1 MVLTVTE
8 DTPADMLAGSMEL
21 LVQLPRE
28 HHLNAQ
34 RVTVQ
39 RSTPMMDLLVQIAT
53 AHKLAAS
60 SYTLQAIGER
70 GSVLPHQPNTPIGAL
85 DALQVKLLPKQC
97 TFVPKKTKPANQPF
111 ETTFRLQVHLPRNQ
125 LYVSRVS
132 PKMNLGE
139 ILNEVCREKNLD
151 KHKYELRHPVNL
163 EEILDLSLS
172 LQDYHLQEV
181 TLYAKQGRTLGSAL
195 SSQDIMALQRQ
206 EERRRQQAKQS
217 VFGFM
222 FKKSKES
229 SVSTDSLE
237 GRSVSPARS
246 DETGRSASPLQPPTR
261 PQRKRRLAPK
271 PPTSYDREQQRATG
285 TTTGTMATTA
295 RAATAAA
302 AGTTNGESSK
312 EKMLI
317 GHSRN
322 SSDSSGYHEASVLSD
337 NPDSAGRLPET
348 LPRRNRTPGTNET
361 PRKLVH
367 TSQSSKS
374 LGNLAVTA
382 SGTSLDR
389 ALSSSSLSSTGLKK
403 KRAAPPPPVS
413 RPLSSAISTQAL
425 ERIDDSEE
433 SLTSD
438 MDPSKPPSDIGAPS
452 KASSDIGVSTIVLD
466 KADHPG
472 KTKKEKGSIRA
483 SNVNAVEDPPKVEN
497 ARVEVKRG
505 KVARSLDNTDDYL
518 THCSFATAN
527 SPEYVREAAGRSDE
541 NFGQDETRRRAK
553 NEFSKPVD
561 KDLCST
567 ESKLEK
573 SPSLTGCDEYRPEGE
588 SSADGSIGTKAVV
601 DLDGI
606 ETDIEAMPECGILE
620 TRYSHA
626 ERFHVDNYIC
636 GERCRAKILK
646 HSASFQNAARL
657 KDTRIVNAY
666 ERKTR
671 FAGSQSFRAWKEF
684 DPKRDSSRKLSS
696 SALYESAPRLGDV
709 RTTKCYEDSIVSSHN
724 DLGCPT
730 GGRNNL
736 SPLSNLQIFA
746 ISTKPLDIQVAPI
759 ESIPNDIDELP
770 SLPIVQHSES
780 KPEPEKKLSIL
791 EPPPPGLLLTNNQRL
806 PPPPSH
812 DSIPSTFLPS
822 SVCFSLSFSLSFF
835 FFSWRWCVPVEKASS
850 EELAPLPKPRK
861 DVQAKEEKLSPVA
874 PPVPK
879 RRLAPPVAIS
889 RSPRKDHLDPSSS
902 ANVIKTNARDAVRS
916 SFSSSSS
923 GGIEFEARDTDA
935 ESSEVDKRSNLLT
948 KHARSMNDIYNVDSS
963 LYKSCTV
970 ISTIPKCDRFEISRN
985 SRSSSCG
992 RLADDRVKDR
1002 RERSEERTYRTKDDY
1017 EGDFD
1022 DVSVTK
1028 DDEISGDSSNGS
1040 KRPKVYRSPSES
1052 NDFQIDSFN
1061 KRKRH
1066 LTSQSKD
1073 IAFALNLN
1081 LTFESQKETDV
1092 EKESGQTQRT
1102 NAVEGISD
1110 VERKLCDTDALL
1122 HKVSETLSSSSLASS
1137 NEETENACPA
1147 AKRSNGESRRA
1158 VAAAEEEE
1166 EEEEEEEPPLLLE
1179 ERKNQQDTSDYV
1191 SALEEDSSMAD
1202 WEYQLPAPPSAF
1214 RDTDSSLFD
1223 GYDTITLRSI
1233 EAFKES
1239 PVENRDD
1246 ARKFDES
1253 FDFDRIEGKTTT
1265 TTTTTTTDKDKSKKM
1280 ESRKTEVEA
1289 KFKKEVIPELETKIE
1304 RGTLARS
1311 QKEPD
1316 SRKVFSG
1323 TSALTSKFAPVDNTL
1338 SNFTITTYTRQKSID
1353 IFKERE
1359 DKSSLGDEPSRYKK
1373 TEPKISN
1380 DVVES
1385 TRVWQSPNAK
1395 AGIVKRSK
1403 SHASAM
1409 GKPKSSKNEAD
1420 ENSANVRSDV
1430 DDGDDDDTTAPR
1442 ERVNDEFT
1450 RWRDNVFKRQEE
1462 LTKGK
1467 ELRSLQVLKSILPR
1481 LTSSQP
1487 AEENVSKERSAVTRE
1502 RANTRFEGSSNQDSV
1517 TPSVLSSHGES
1528 HVTAQRENKQDS
1540 MQKETSAKRRYAYNG
1555 PPSISLGSWAER
1567 PTFKVQIKTD
1577 TDYKFQREKL
1587 ADGAT
1592 TIPSN
1597 ASNRTKESN
1606 DKRDADDLASKSI
1619 ADKAVSAF
1627 KRATFDKTVAPE
1639 SKNEG
1644 RPIVTGVELKR
1655 TVAKEKEDVVKKSTK
1670 DGDKDDEKLIDTT
1683 PLNFQELTKA
1693 FRIDTEH
1700 RIKPQRSNA
1709 NRHSDYYGSHQ
1720 EFVRKTLDPKKQN
1733 GQAMPDEFSFRRNVF
1748 QKDNA
1753 SINGNRNVTANSEGN
1768 QFGSIV
1774 GINSVDRRRRDQNG
1788 QRSDNVSM
1796 RNNANSAKAHPVPM
1810 PVVKGFN
1817 VTTTPFKESK
1827 GINVDKV
1834 NRSKEVVEALPP
1846 KPPTMPVIM
1855 GVTLKSANARP
1866 KSMPINIDSR
1876 DMLLE
1881 SIRNFGGRGKLKNTA
1896 ERY

>member
-28 HHLNAQ
+28 HRLNAQ

-97 TFVPKKTKPANQPF
+97 TFVPKKSKPANQPF

-271 PPTSYDREQQRATG
+271 PPTSYDREQQRAT
-285 TTTGTMATTA
+285 TTTGTVATTA
-295 RAATAAA
+295 RGAAAAAA
-302 AGTTNGESSK
+302 AGKTNGESSK

-466 KADHPG
+466 KADRPE
-472 KTKKEKGSIRA
+472 KTKKEKDSIRA
-483 SNVNAVEDPPKVEN
+483 SDVNVVEDPPKVEN

-505 KVARSLDNTDDYL
+505 KVARSRDDTDDRSEPYSL
-518 THCSFATAN
+518 ATGD
-527 SPEYVREAAGRSDE
+527 SPGNVYEAAEGSDR
-541 NFGQDETRRRAK
+541 NFAPAESRRRAK
-553 NEFSKPVD
+553 NEFSKSVD
-561 KDLCST
+561 NDTSSS
-567 ESKLEK
+567 ESKLRK
-573 SPSLTGCDEYRPEGE
+573 SSSSTGCNDVLSSVRDEYRPKK
-588 SSADGSIGTKAVV
+588 SSADGSIGTEAFANF
-601 DLDGI
+601 DGVEADI
-606 ETDIEAMPECGILE
+606 EADIEAMPECGVLE
-620 TRYSHA
+620 TRYSPT
-626 ERFHVDNYIC
+626 RFHVDNYIC
-636 GERCRAKILK
+636 GEKCHAKILK
-646 HSASFQNAARL
+646 HSMSFQSSARL
-657 KDTRIVNAY
+657 RDTRIVNAY
-666 ERKTR
+666 ERKTS
-671 FAGSQSFRAWKEF
+671 FAGSHASLCARKEF
-684 DPKRDSSRKLSS
+684 NPKSDSSRKSSS
-696 SALYESAPRLGDV
+696 SAAYEPTPRLGDV
-709 RTTKCYEDSIVSSHN
+709 RTTKCYEGSIVSSRN
-724 DLGCPT
+724 LDLEFPT

-791 EPPPPGLLLTNNQRL
+791 EPPPPGLVSRQESN
-806 PPPPSH
+806 
-812 DSIPSTFLPS
+812 
-822 SVCFSLSFSLSFF
+822 
-835 FFSWRWCVPVEKASS
+835 EKKASS

-861 DVQAKEEKLSPVA
+861 VVRPKEEKSSPVA

-879 RRLAPPVAIS
+879 RRLVPVVAIS
-889 RSPRKDHLDPSSS
+889 RSPRKDPLGPSSN
-902 ANVIKTNARDAVRS
+902 ANATKTNAEDAVRC

-923 GGIEFEARDTDA
+923 GGIEFEARDA
-935 ESSEVDKRSNLLT
+935 ELSEMDSSSNLLT
-948 KHARSMNDIYNVDSS
+948 KHAKSMNDIYNVDSS
-963 LYKSCTV
+963 LCKSCTV

-1002 RERSEERTYRTKDDY
+1002 RERSEERTSRVKDDHY
-1017 EGDFD
+1017 EGALDE
-1022 DVSVTK
+1022 VSATK
-1028 DDEISGDSSNGS
+1028 DDETREDSSKGS
-1040 KRPKVYRSPSES
+1040 KRSKVYRSPSES

-1081 LTFESQKETDV
+1081 LTFESKEESDV
-1092 EKESGQTQRT
+1092 EKESGRMERAD
-1102 NAVEGISD
+1102 AVDGISD
-1110 VERKLCDTDALL
+1110 VERKLRDTDALL

-1137 NEETENACPA
+1137 NEETENARPA
-1147 AKRSNGESRRA
+1147 VKRSYGESRRA
-1158 VAAAEEEE
+1158 EAEEEE
-1166 EEEEEEEPPLLLE
+1166 EEEEEEAPGLDGE

-1191 SALEEDSSMAD
+1191 SALEEDSSVVD

-1223 GYDTITLRSI
+1223 GYDTITLRSV
-1233 EAFKES
+1233 EAFKE
-1239 PVENRDD
+1239 PLDVENRDD
-1246 ARKFDES
+1246 GRNDES
-1253 FDFDRIEGKTTT
+1253 FFGFRRIREIEGKATTI
-1265 TTTTTTTDKDKSKKM
+1265 DLGKSKKM
-1280 ESRKTEVEA
+1280 ESRKTETEA
-1289 KFKKEVIPELETKIE
+1289 KFKKEVISELETKIE

-1311 QKEPD
+1311 QREPD

-1323 TSALTSKFAPVDNTL
+1323 TSTLTSNFAPVDNTL

-1353 IFKERE
+1353 IFKENE
-1359 DKSSLGDEPSRYKK
+1359 DKSSLVGDEPSRNKK

-1385 TRVWQSPNAK
+1385 TRVWQSANAK

-1403 SHASAM
+1403 SHASATS
-1409 GKPKSSKNEAD
+1409 KPVDSNKNEA
-1420 ENSANVRSDV
+1420 EGSANVGSEV
-1430 DDGDDDDTTAPR
+1430 AVEDTAAPR
-1442 ERVNDEFT
+1442 DRVNDDGLVA
-1450 RWRDNVFKRQEE
+1450 RWRDNVSRNRQEE
-1462 LTKGK
+1462 PTKGK
-1467 ELRSLQVLKSILPR
+1467 ELRSLQVLKSILPQ

-1487 AEENVSKERSAVTRE
+1487 AEENVSKERNAVTRE
-1502 RANTRFEGSSNQDSV
+1502 KAKTRFVGASDRDSV
-1517 TPSVLSSHGES
+1517 TPSVLSSRGEC
-1528 HVTAQRENKQDS
+1528 HATARRENKEDS
-1540 MQKETSAKRRYAYNG
+1540 MQRETSAKRRYAYNG
-1555 PPSISLGSWAER
+1555 PPAISLGSWAER
-1567 PTFKVQIKTD
+1567 PSFKVQIKTD
-1577 TDYKFQREKL
+1577 TDYKFRRDRS
-1587 ADGAT
+1587 ADGANN
-1592 TIPSN
+1592 S
-1597 ASNRTKESN
+1597 KERY
-1606 DKRDADDLASKSI
+1606 DKRDADDLASKLVV
-1619 ADKAVSAF
+1619 DKAVSAF
-1627 KRATFDKTVAPE
+1627 KRATFDETIAPE
-1639 SKNEG
+1639 SKSEE
-1644 RPIVTGVELKR
+1644 RPVVTSFELKK
-1655 TVAKEKEDVVKKSTK
+1655 TVVREKEDATVKSSTRDEK
-1670 DGDKDDEKLIDTT
+1670 RDDENLIDTT
-1683 PLNFQELTKA
+1683 PLNFQELTRA
-1693 FRIDTEH
+1693 FRTDIEH
-1700 RIKPQRSNA
+1700 RAKPQRSNA
-1709 NRHSDYYGSHQ
+1709 TNGRSDCYGSQH
-1720 EFVRKTLDPKKQN
+1720 EFVRKTLEPRKQN
-1733 GQAMPDEFSFRRNVF
+1733 GQATPDEFSFKRNLF
-1748 QKDNA
+1748 RKDNA
-1753 SINGNRNVTANSEGN
+1753 SVNGNRNANPNSEGH

-1774 GINSVDRRRRDQNG
+1774 GMNSLDRRHRDQIG
-1788 QRSDNVSM
+1788 QRSDNVSF
-1796 RNNANSAKAHPVPM
+1796 RNNANGTKAHPMTV
-1810 PVVKGFN
+1810 PVVKGFK
-1817 VTTTPFKESK
+1817 VSTTPFKETPK

-1834 NRSKEVVEALPP
+1834 DRNKEVVEALPP
-1846 KPPTMPVIM
+1846 KAPTMPVIM

-1866 KSMPINIDSR
+1866 KSMPISVDSR

-1881 SIRNFGGRGKLKNTA
+1881 SIRNFGGRGKLK
-1896 ERY
+1896 

>member
-1 MVLTVTE
+1 MLCLKKRRTYSFTQGACVDLPRRSKKDAARYEGSLNMAITTLPRKNRSREERPSGMVLTVTE

-28 HHLNAQ
+28 HRLNAQ

-70 GSVLPHQPNTPIGAL
+70 GSILPHQPNTPIGAL

-97 TFVPKKTKPANQPF
+97 TFVPKKSKPANQPF

-271 PPTSYDREQQRATG
+271 PPTSYDREQQRAT
-285 TTTGTMATTA
+285 TTTGTIATTA
-295 RAATAAA
+295 RGAAGAAAAA
-302 AGTTNGESSK
+302 AGKTNGESSK

-466 KADHPG
+466 KADRPE
-472 KTKKEKGSIRA
+472 KTKKEKDSIRA
-483 SNVNAVEDPPKVEN
+483 SDVNVVEDPPKVEN
-497 ARVEVKRG
+497 ARVEVKR
-505 KVARSLDNTDDYL
+505 
-518 THCSFATAN
+518 
-527 SPEYVREAAGRSDE
+527 
-541 NFGQDETRRRAK
+541 
-553 NEFSKPVD
+553 
-561 KDLCST
+561 
-567 ESKLEK
+567 
-573 SPSLTGCDEYRPEGE
+573 
-588 SSADGSIGTKAVV
+588 
-601 DLDGI
+601 
-606 ETDIEAMPECGILE
+606 
-620 TRYSHA
+620 
-626 ERFHVDNYIC
+626 
-636 GERCRAKILK
+636 
-646 HSASFQNAARL
+646 
-657 KDTRIVNAY
+657 
-666 ERKTR
+666 
-671 FAGSQSFRAWKEF
+671 
-684 DPKRDSSRKLSS
+684 
-696 SALYESAPRLGDV
+696 
-709 RTTKCYEDSIVSSHN
+709 
-724 DLGCPT
+724 
-730 GGRNNL
+730 
-736 SPLSNLQIFA
+736 
-746 ISTKPLDIQVAPI
+746 
-759 ESIPNDIDELP
+759 
-770 SLPIVQHSES
+770 
-780 KPEPEKKLSIL
+780 
-791 EPPPPGLLLTNNQRL
+791 
-806 PPPPSH
+806 
-812 DSIPSTFLPS
+812 
-822 SVCFSLSFSLSFF
+822 
-835 FFSWRWCVPVEKASS
+835 EKASS

-861 DVQAKEEKLSPVA
+861 VVRPKEEKSPPVA

-879 RRLAPPVAIS
+879 RRLVPVVAIS
-889 RSPRKDHLDPSSS
+889 RSPRKDPLGPSSN
-902 ANVIKTNARDAVRS
+902 ANATKTNAEDAVRC

-923 GGIEFEARDTDA
+923 GGIEFEARDA
-935 ESSEVDKRSNLLT
+935 ELSEMDGSSNLLT
-948 KHARSMNDIYNVDSS
+948 KHAKSMNDIYNVDSS

-992 RLADDRVKDR
+992 RLAEDRVKDR
-1002 RERSEERTYRTKDDY
+1002 RERSEERTSRVKDDY
-1017 EGDFD
+1017 YEGDLD
-1022 DVSVTK
+1022 DVSGTK
-1028 DDEISGDSSNGS
+1028 DDEIREDSSKGS
-1040 KRPKVYRSPSES
+1040 KRSKVYRSPSES

-1081 LTFESQKETDV
+1081 LTFESKKESDV
-1092 EKESGQTQRT
+1092 EKESGRMERA
-1102 NAVEGISD
+1102 NAVDGISD
-1110 VERKLCDTDALL
+1110 VERKVRDTDALL

-1137 NEETENACPA
+1137 LASSNEETENADPA
-1147 AKRSNGESRRA
+1147 VKRSYGESRRA
-1158 VAAAEEEE
+1158 ETEAEE
-1166 EEEEEEEPPLLLE
+1166 EEEEEEEPPGLDGE

-1191 SALEEDSSMAD
+1191 SALEEDSSVAD
-1202 WEYQLPAPPSAF
+1202 WEYRLPAPPSAF

-1223 GYDTITLRSI
+1223 GYDTITLRSV

-1239 PVENRDD
+1239 LDVENRDD
-1246 ARKFDES
+1246 GRNDES
-1253 FDFDRIEGKTTT
+1253 FGFRRIDEGS
-1265 TTTTTTTDKDKSKKM
+1265 KSKRM
-1280 ESRKTEVEA
+1280 ESRKTETEV
-1289 KFKKEVIPELETKIE
+1289 KFKKEVISELETKIE

-1311 QKEPD
+1311 QREPD

-1323 TSALTSKFAPVDNTL
+1323 TSTLTSNFAPVDNTL

-1353 IFKERE
+1353 IFKENE
-1359 DKSSLGDEPSRYKK
+1359 DKSSLGDEPSRNKK

-1385 TRVWQSPNAK
+1385 TRVWQSANAK

-1409 GKPKSSKNEAD
+1409 SKPVKSNKNEAEGPRVD
-1420 ENSANVRSDV
+1420 ASERSANVGSDV
-1430 DDGDDDDTTAPR
+1430 AVEDTAAPR
-1442 ERVNDEFT
+1442 DRVNDGFAT
-1450 RWRDNVFKRQEE
+1450 RWRDNVSRNRQEE
-1462 LTKGK
+1462 PTKGR
-1467 ELRSLQVLKSILPR
+1467 ELRSLQVLKSILPQ

-1487 AEENVSKERSAVTRE
+1487 AEENASKERNAVTRE
-1502 RANTRFEGSSNQDSV
+1502 KAKTRFVGASDQDSV
-1517 TPSVLSSHGES
+1517 TPSVLSSRGEC
-1528 HVTAQRENKQDS
+1528 HATARRENKEDS
-1540 MQKETSAKRRYAYNG
+1540 MQRETSAKRRYAYNG
-1555 PPSISLGSWAER
+1555 PPAISLGSWAER
-1567 PTFKVQIKTD
+1567 PSFKVQIKTD
-1577 TDYKFQREKL
+1577 TDYKFQRDRS

-1592 TIPSN
+1592 TSPSSAN
-1597 ASNRTKESN
+1597 NSKDRY
-1606 DKRDADDLASKSI
+1606 DKRDADDLASKLVV
-1619 ADKAVSAF
+1619 DKAVSAF
-1627 KRATFDKTVAPE
+1627 KRATFDKTIAPE
-1639 SKNEG
+1639 SKSEE
-1644 RPIVTGVELKR
+1644 RPVVTSFELKK
-1655 TVAKEKEDVVKKSTK
+1655 TVVREKEDTVKSSTRDEK
-1670 DGDKDDEKLIDTT
+1670 KDDENLIDTT

-1693 FRIDTEH
+1693 FRTDIEH
-1700 RIKPQRSNA
+1700 RTKPQRSNA
-1709 NRHSDYYGSHQ
+1709 TNGRSDCYGSQH

-1733 GQAMPDEFSFRRNVF
+1733 GQPTPDEFSFKRNLF

-1753 SINGNRNVTANSEGN
+1753 SVNGNRNANPNSEGH

-1774 GINSVDRRRRDQNG
+1774 GINSLDRRHRDQIG
-1788 QRSDNVSM
+1788 QRSDNVSF
-1796 RNNANSAKAHPVPM
+1796 RNNANGTKAHPM
-1810 PVVKGFN
+1810 TGPVVKGFK
-1817 VTTTPFKESK
+1817 VSTTPFKQSK

-1834 NRSKEVVEALPP
+1834 DRNKEVVEALPP
-1846 KPPTMPVIM
+1846 KAPTMPVIM

-1866 KSMPINIDSR
+1866 KSMPISVDSR

>member
-1 MVLTVTE
+1 MLCLKKRRTYSFTQGTCVDLPRRSKKDAARYEGSLNMAITTLPRNNRSREERPSGMVLTVTE

-70 GSVLPHQPNTPIGAL
+70 GLVLPHQPNTPIGAL

-97 TFVPKKTKPANQPF
+97 AFVPKKVKPANQPF

-229 SVSTDSLE
+229 SLSTDSLE

-271 PPTSYDREQQRATG
+271 PPTSYDQEQQRAT
-285 TTTGTMATTA
+285 TTTGTIPTTTM
-295 RAATAAA
+295 RSAAA
-302 AGTTNGESSK
+302 AAAPAATTTRTTNAESSMK

-348 LPRRNRTPGTNET
+348 LPRRNRTPGTNEI

-382 SGTSLDR
+382 SGASLDR
-389 ALSSSSLSSTGLKK
+389 ALSSSSLSSSTGLKK

-413 RPLSSAISTQAL
+413 RPLSAAISNQAL

-452 KASSDIGVSTIVLD
+452 KASSDIGLSTILVLD
-466 KADHPG
+466 KTDHPEMMR
-472 KTKKEKGSIRA
+472 KEKSNSIRMA
-483 SNVNAVEDPPKVEN
+483 DVNAVEDPPKVEN
-497 ARVEVKRG
+497 ARVEVKR
-505 KVARSLDNTDDYL
+505 
-518 THCSFATAN
+518 
-527 SPEYVREAAGRSDE
+527 
-541 NFGQDETRRRAK
+541 
-553 NEFSKPVD
+553 
-561 KDLCST
+561 
-567 ESKLEK
+567 
-573 SPSLTGCDEYRPEGE
+573 
-588 SSADGSIGTKAVV
+588 
-601 DLDGI
+601 
-606 ETDIEAMPECGILE
+606 
-620 TRYSHA
+620 
-626 ERFHVDNYIC
+626 
-636 GERCRAKILK
+636 
-646 HSASFQNAARL
+646 
-657 KDTRIVNAY
+657 
-666 ERKTR
+666 
-671 FAGSQSFRAWKEF
+671 
-684 DPKRDSSRKLSS
+684 
-696 SALYESAPRLGDV
+696 
-709 RTTKCYEDSIVSSHN
+709 
-724 DLGCPT
+724 
-730 GGRNNL
+730 
-736 SPLSNLQIFA
+736 
-746 ISTKPLDIQVAPI
+746 
-759 ESIPNDIDELP
+759 
-770 SLPIVQHSES
+770 
-780 KPEPEKKLSIL
+780 
-791 EPPPPGLLLTNNQRL
+791 
-806 PPPPSH
+806 
-812 DSIPSTFLPS
+812 
-822 SVCFSLSFSLSFF
+822 
-835 FFSWRWCVPVEKASS
+835 EKASP
-850 EELAPLPKPRK
+850 EELTPLPKPRK
-861 DVQAKEEKLSPVA
+861 VVRPKEERSSPIDP

-879 RRLAPPVAIS
+879 RRLVPPVVLS
-889 RSPRKDHLDPSSS
+889 RSQSKDSLDPSSNR
-902 ANVIKTNARDAVRS
+902 NVIKTNAEDVRS

-923 GGIEFEARDTDA
+923 GGLEFEARETDPL
-935 ESSEVDKRSNLLT
+935 ETDKKSNLLT
-948 KHARSMNDIYNVDSS
+948 KHAKSMNDLYNVDSTG
-963 LYKSCTV
+963 YKSCTV
-970 ISTIPKCDRFEISRN
+970 ISMIPKCDRFEISRN

-992 RLADDRVKDR
+992 RLTDENRLY
-1002 RERSEERTYRTKDDY
+1002 EEKKTIHMENDY
-1017 EGDFD
+1017 KRDFD
-1022 DVSVTK
+1022 VTSVTK
-1028 DDEISGDSSNGS
+1028 DNEIFEDSPKDS
-1040 KRPKVYRSPSES
+1040 KRSKVYRSPSES
-1052 NDFQIDSFN
+1052 NDFQVDSFN

-1073 IAFALNLN
+1073 IVFALNLN
-1081 LTFESQKETDV
+1081 LTFGSEKESDV
-1092 EKESGQTQRT
+1092 EKENGQTERA
-1102 NAVEGISD
+1102 NAVEGISE

-1137 NEETENACPA
+1137 NEETENVYNAVKKTNA
-1147 AKRSNGESRRA
+1147 NRRT
-1158 VAAAEEEE
+1158 EEDLDEDKE
-1166 EEEEEEEPPLLLE
+1166 TPDYGE

-1223 GYDTITLRSI
+1223 GYDTVTLRSV

-1239 PVENRDD
+1239 LVENRDD
-1246 ARKFDES
+1246 RSRVNNVSTFIDS
-1253 FDFDRIEGKTTT
+1253 DRIREIEGKTMSI
-1265 TTTTTTTDKDKSKKM
+1265 DKDKSKNM
-1280 ESRKTEVEA
+1280 ELQRAGSES
-1289 KFKKEVIPELETKIE
+1289 KFKKEVISELETKIE

-1316 SRKVFSG
+1316 SRKVNSG
-1323 TSALTSKFAPVDNTL
+1323 TPTLTTSNFAPVDNTL

-1353 IFKERE
+1353 IFKEKE
-1359 DKSSLGDEPSRYKK
+1359 DKCSLEDEASRNKK

-1380 DVVES
+1380 DVES
-1385 TRVWQSPNAK
+1385 TRVWQAVNAK

-1403 SHASAM
+1403 SHASAIS
-1409 GKPKSSKNEAD
+1409 KANSKNEVEGPRID
-1420 ENSANVRSDV
+1420 PNEKTSSSTSMSDV
-1430 DDGDDDDTTAPR
+1430 DIEDK
-1442 ERVNDEFT
+1442 FT
-1450 RWRDNVFKRQEE
+1450 QRRNNRQEE
-1462 LTKGK
+1462 STKGK
-1467 ELRSLQVLKSILPR
+1467 EELRSLQVLKSILPQ

-1487 AEENVSKERSAVTRE
+1487 AEENVSKERNVVTRE
-1502 RANTRFEGSSNQDSV
+1502 KAKARFEASSDRDHSV
-1517 TPSVLSSHGES
+1517 TSSVISSRGES
-1528 HVTAQRENKQDS
+1528 HVTAQRESKGTMDDDG
-1540 MQKETSAKRRYAYNG
+1540 ETRTKRRYAYNG
-1555 PPSISLGSWAER
+1555 PPAISLGSWAER

-1577 TDYKFQREKL
+1577 TDYKFQRDKL
-1587 ADGAT
+1587 AEGG
-1592 TIPSN
+1592 TIDS
-1597 ASNRTKESN
+1597 KERH
-1606 DKRDADDLASKSI
+1606 DKRDTDDLADKLKNDATIVFGTKRTTFNETIALESK
-1619 ADKAVSAF
+1619 
-1627 KRATFDKTVAPE
+1627 
-1639 SKNEG
+1639 KNEG
-1644 RPIVTGVELKR
+1644 RPIVTGVELKK
-1655 TVAKEKEDVVKKSTK
+1655 TGVKEKEDTHKKSMK
-1670 DGDKDDEKLIDTT
+1670 DNEKDNEKLIDTT

-1693 FRIDTEH
+1693 FRIDIEH
-1700 RIKPQRSNA
+1700 RIKPMSQRANA

-1720 EFVRKTLDPKKQN
+1720 EFLRKKVDDTRKQN
-1733 GQAMPDEFSFRRNVF
+1733 GQPMNDEFSFKRNIF

-1753 SINGNRNVTANSEGN
+1753 LINGNRNINVNSEGN
-1768 QFGSIV
+1768 QFGSFV
-1774 GINSVDRRRRDQNG
+1774 GINSVNHRRSFNQDQTV
-1788 QRSDNVSM
+1788 QRKNNVTL
-1796 RNNANSAKAHPVPM
+1796 RNNNANGIKPHPMPT
-1810 PVVKGFN
+1810 PVVKGFK
-1817 VTTTPFKESK
+1817 VSTLPFKESK
-1827 GINVDKV
+1827 VIKAEIKV
-1834 NRSKEVVEALPP
+1834 NQNDEVVEALPP
-1846 KPPTMPVIM
+1846 KAPTMPVIM
-1855 GVTLKSANARP
+1855 GVTLKSTNARP
-1866 KSMPINIDSR
+1866 KSMPINVDPR

-1881 SIRNFGGRGKLKNTA
+1881 SIRNFGGRGKLKNIA

>member
-1 MVLTVTE
+1 MLCLKKRRTYSFTQGACVDLPRRSKKDAARYEGSLNMAITTLPRKNRSREERPSGMVLTVTE

-28 HHLNAQ
+28 HRLNAQ

-97 TFVPKKTKPANQPF
+97 TFVPKKSKPANQPF

-271 PPTSYDREQQRATG
+271 PPTSYDREQQRAT
-285 TTTGTMATTA
+285 TTTGTVATTA
-295 RAATAAA
+295 RGAAAAAAA
-302 AGTTNGESSK
+302 AGKTNGESSK

-389 ALSSSSLSSTGLKK
+389 ALSSSSLSSTDSNSSLKK

-466 KADHPG
+466 KADRPE
-472 KTKKEKGSIRA
+472 KTKKEKDSIRA
-483 SNVNAVEDPPKVEN
+483 SDVNVVEDPPKVEN
-497 ARVEVKRG
+497 ARVEVKR
-505 KVARSLDNTDDYL
+505 
-518 THCSFATAN
+518 
-527 SPEYVREAAGRSDE
+527 
-541 NFGQDETRRRAK
+541 
-553 NEFSKPVD
+553 
-561 KDLCST
+561 
-567 ESKLEK
+567 
-573 SPSLTGCDEYRPEGE
+573 
-588 SSADGSIGTKAVV
+588 
-601 DLDGI
+601 
-606 ETDIEAMPECGILE
+606 
-620 TRYSHA
+620 
-626 ERFHVDNYIC
+626 
-636 GERCRAKILK
+636 
-646 HSASFQNAARL
+646 
-657 KDTRIVNAY
+657 
-666 ERKTR
+666 
-671 FAGSQSFRAWKEF
+671 
-684 DPKRDSSRKLSS
+684 
-696 SALYESAPRLGDV
+696 
-709 RTTKCYEDSIVSSHN
+709 
-724 DLGCPT
+724 
-730 GGRNNL
+730 
-736 SPLSNLQIFA
+736 
-746 ISTKPLDIQVAPI
+746 
-759 ESIPNDIDELP
+759 
-770 SLPIVQHSES
+770 
-780 KPEPEKKLSIL
+780 
-791 EPPPPGLLLTNNQRL
+791 
-806 PPPPSH
+806 
-812 DSIPSTFLPS
+812 
-822 SVCFSLSFSLSFF
+822 
-835 FFSWRWCVPVEKASS
+835 EKASS

-861 DVQAKEEKLSPVA
+861 VVRPKEEKSSPVA

-879 RRLAPPVAIS
+879 RRLVPVVAIS
-889 RSPRKDHLDPSSS
+889 RSPRKDPLGPSSN
-902 ANVIKTNARDAVRS
+902 ANATRTNAEDAVRC

-923 GGIEFEARDTDA
+923 GGIEFEARDA
-935 ESSEVDKRSNLLT
+935 ELSEMDSSSNLLT
-948 KHARSMNDIYNVDSS
+948 KHAKSMNDICNVDSS
-963 LYKSCTV
+963 LCKSCTV

-1002 RERSEERTYRTKDDY
+1002 RERSEERTSRVKDDRY
-1017 EGDFD
+1017 EGALDE
-1022 DVSVTK
+1022 VSATK
-1028 DDEISGDSSNGS
+1028 DDETREDSSKGS
-1040 KRPKVYRSPSES
+1040 KRSKVYRSPSES

-1081 LTFESQKETDV
+1081 LTFESKEESDV
-1092 EKESGQTQRT
+1092 EKESGRMERA
-1102 NAVEGISD
+1102 NAVDGISD
-1110 VERKLCDTDALL
+1110 VERKLRDTDALL

-1137 NEETENACPA
+1137 NEETENARPA
-1147 AKRSNGESRRA
+1147 VKRSYGESRRA
-1158 VAAAEEEE
+1158 EAEEEE
-1166 EEEEEEEPPLLLE
+1166 EEEEAPGLDGE

-1191 SALEEDSSMAD
+1191 SALEEDSSVAD

-1223 GYDTITLRSI
+1223 GYDTITLRSV

-1239 PVENRDD
+1239 LDVENRDD
-1246 ARKFDES
+1246 GRNDES
-1253 FDFDRIEGKTTT
+1253 FFGFRRIREIEGKATTI
-1265 TTTTTTTDKDKSKKM
+1265 DLGKSKKM
-1280 ESRKTEVEA
+1280 ESRKTETEV
-1289 KFKKEVIPELETKIE
+1289 KFKKEVISELETKIE

-1311 QKEPD
+1311 QREPD

-1323 TSALTSKFAPVDNTL
+1323 TSTLTSNFAPVDNTL

-1353 IFKERE
+1353 IFKENE
-1359 DKSSLGDEPSRYKK
+1359 DKSSLVGDEPSRNKK

-1385 TRVWQSPNAK
+1385 TRVWQSANAK

-1409 GKPKSSKNEAD
+1409 SKPVDSNKNEA
-1420 ENSANVRSDV
+1420 EGSANVGSELAV
-1430 DDGDDDDTTAPR
+1430 EDTAG
-1442 ERVNDEFT
+1442 
-1450 RWRDNVFKRQEE
+1450 WRDNVSRNRQEE
-1462 LTKGK
+1462 PTKGK
-1467 ELRSLQVLKSILPR
+1467 ELRSLQVLKSILPQ

-1487 AEENVSKERSAVTRE
+1487 AEENVSKERNAVTRE
-1502 RANTRFEGSSNQDSV
+1502 KAKTRFVGASDRDSV
-1517 TPSVLSSHGES
+1517 TPSVLSSRGEC
-1528 HVTAQRENKQDS
+1528 HATARRENKEDS
-1540 MQKETSAKRRYAYNG
+1540 MQRETSAKRRYAYNG
-1555 PPSISLGSWAER
+1555 PPAISLGSWAER
-1567 PTFKVQIKTD
+1567 PSFKVQIKTD
-1577 TDYKFQREKL
+1577 TDYKFRRDRS
-1587 ADGAT
+1587 ADGANN
-1592 TIPSN
+1592 S
-1597 ASNRTKESN
+1597 KERY
-1606 DKRDADDLASKSI
+1606 DKRDADDLASKLLV
-1619 ADKAVSAF
+1619 DKAVSAF
-1627 KRATFDKTVAPE
+1627 KRATFDETIAPE
-1639 SKNEG
+1639 STKSEE
-1644 RPIVTGVELKR
+1644 RPVVTSFELKK
-1655 TVAKEKEDVVKKSTK
+1655 TVVREKEDATVKRSMRDEK
-1670 DGDKDDEKLIDTT
+1670 KDDENLIDTT
-1683 PLNFQELTKA
+1683 PLNFQELTRA
-1693 FRIDTEH
+1693 FRTDIEH
-1700 RIKPQRSNA
+1700 RAKPQRSNA
-1709 NRHSDYYGSHQ
+1709 TNGRSDCYGSQH
-1720 EFVRKTLDPKKQN
+1720 EFVRKTLEPKKRN
-1733 GQAMPDEFSFRRNVF
+1733 GQATPDEFSFKRNLF
-1748 QKDNA
+1748 QRDNA
-1753 SINGNRNVTANSEGN
+1753 SVNGNRNANPNSEGH

-1774 GINSVDRRRRDQNG
+1774 GMNSLDRRHRDQIG
-1788 QRSDNVSM
+1788 QRSDNVSF
-1796 RNNANSAKAHPVPM
+1796 RNNANGTKAHPMTV
-1810 PVVKGFN
+1810 PVVKGFKAS
-1817 VTTTPFKESK
+1817 TTPFKETPK

-1834 NRSKEVVEALPP
+1834 DRNKEVVEALPP
-1846 KPPTMPVIM
+1846 KAPTMPVIM

-1866 KSMPINIDSR
+1866 KSMPISVDSR

>member
-28 HHLNAQ
+28 HRLNAQ

-70 GSVLPHQPNTPIGAL
+70 GSILPHQPNTPIGAL

-97 TFVPKKTKPANQPF
+97 TFVPKKSKPANQPF

-271 PPTSYDREQQRATG
+271 PPTSYDREQQRAT
-285 TTTGTMATTA
+285 TTTGTIATTA
-295 RAATAAA
+295 RGTAAA
-302 AGTTNGESSK
+302 GKTNGESSK

-466 KADHPG
+466 KADRPE
-472 KTKKEKGSIRA
+472 KTKKEKDSIRA
-483 SNVNAVEDPPKVEN
+483 SDVNVVEDPPKVEN

-505 KVARSLDNTDDYL
+505 KVARSRDDTDDYSEPYSL
-518 THCSFATAN
+518 ATVD
-527 SPEYVREAAGRSDE
+527 SPGNVYEAAEGSDQ
-541 NFGQDETRRRAK
+541 NFAPDESRRRAK
-553 NEFSKPVD
+553 NEFSKSVD
-561 KDLCST
+561 NDTSSS
-567 ESKLEK
+567 ESKLRK
-573 SPSLTGCDEYRPEGE
+573 SSSSTGCNNVFSSVRDEYRPKK
-588 SSADGSIGTKAVV
+588 SSADRSIGTEALANFDDV
-601 DLDGI
+601 
-606 ETDIEAMPECGILE
+606 EADIQAMPECGVLE
-620 TRYSHA
+620 TRYSPT
-626 ERFHVDNYIC
+626 RFHVDNYVC
-636 GERCRAKILK
+636 GEKCHAKISK
-646 HSASFQNAARL
+646 HGMSFQSSARL
-657 KDTRIVNAY
+657 RDTRIVNAY
-666 ERKTR
+666 ERKTS
-671 FAGSQSFRAWKEF
+671 FAGSHASFCARKEF
-684 DPKRDSSRKLSS
+684 NPKSDSSRKLSS
-696 SALYESAPRLGDV
+696 SAAYEPTPRLGDV
-709 RTTKCYEDSIVSSHN
+709 RTTKCYEGSIVSSHN
-724 DLGCPT
+724 LDLEFPT

-770 SLPIVQHSES
+770 SLPIIQHSES

-791 EPPPPGLLLTNNQRL
+791 EPPPPGLVSRQESN
-806 PPPPSH
+806 
-812 DSIPSTFLPS
+812 
-822 SVCFSLSFSLSFF
+822 
-835 FFSWRWCVPVEKASS
+835 EKKASS

-861 DVQAKEEKLSPVA
+861 VVRPKEEKSSPVA

-879 RRLAPPVAIS
+879 RRLVPVVAIS
-889 RSPRKDHLDPSSS
+889 RSPRKDPLGPSSN
-902 ANVIKTNARDAVRS
+902 ANATKTNAEDAVRC

-923 GGIEFEARDTDA
+923 GGIEFEARDA
-935 ESSEVDKRSNLLT
+935 ELSEMDSSSNLLT
-948 KHARSMNDIYNVDSS
+948 KHAKSMNDIYNVDSS

-1002 RERSEERTYRTKDDY
+1002 RERSEERTSRFKDDY
-1017 EGDFD
+1017 YEGDLGD
-1022 DVSVTK
+1022 DVSATK
-1028 DDEISGDSSNGS
+1028 DDEIQEDSSKGS
-1040 KRPKVYRSPSES
+1040 KRSKVYRSPSES

-1081 LTFESQKETDV
+1081 LTFESKKESDV
-1092 EKESGQTQRT
+1092 EKESGRMERA
-1102 NAVEGISD
+1102 NAVDGISD
-1110 VERKLCDTDALL
+1110 VERKLRDTDALL
-1122 HKVSETLSSSSLASS
+1122 HKVSETLSSSSSLASSLASS
-1137 NEETENACPA
+1137 NEETENGRPA
-1147 AKRSNGESRRA
+1147 VKRSYGESRRA
-1158 VAAAEEEE
+1158 EA
-1166 EEEEEEEPPLLLE
+1166 EEEPPGLDGE

-1191 SALEEDSSMAD
+1191 SALEEDSSVAD
-1202 WEYQLPAPPSAF
+1202 WEYRLPAPPSAF

-1223 GYDTITLRSI
+1223 GYDTITLRSV

-1239 PVENRDD
+1239 LDVENRDD
-1246 ARKFDES
+1246 GRNDES
-1253 FDFDRIEGKTTT
+1253 FGFRRIREIEGKRTTI
-1265 TTTTTTTDKDKSKKM
+1265 DEGESKKM
-1280 ESRKTEVEA
+1280 ESRETETEV
-1289 KFKKEVIPELETKIE
+1289 KFKKEVISELETKIE
-1304 RGTLARS
+1304 RARS
-1311 QKEPD
+1311 QREPD
-1316 SRKVFSG
+1316 SRKVFGG
-1323 TSALTSKFAPVDNTL
+1323 TSTLRSNFAPVDNTL

-1353 IFKERE
+1353 IFKENE
-1359 DKSSLGDEPSRYKK
+1359 DKSSLVGDEPSRNKK

-1385 TRVWQSPNAK
+1385 ARAK

-1403 SHASAM
+1403 SHASATS
-1409 GKPKSSKNEAD
+1409 KPVESNENEAEGPRVD
-1420 ENSANVRSDV
+1420 ASEHSANVGSEV
-1430 DDGDDDDTTAPR
+1430 AVEDTATPR
-1442 ERVNDEFT
+1442 DRVNDGFTT
-1450 RWRDNVFKRQEE
+1450 RWRDDVSRNRREE
-1462 LTKGK
+1462 PTKGK
-1467 ELRSLQVLKSILPR
+1467 ELRSLQVLKSILPQ

-1487 AEENVSKERSAVTRE
+1487 AEENVSKERNAVTRE
-1502 RANTRFEGSSNQDSV
+1502 RAKTRFVGASDQDPV
-1517 TPSVLSSHGES
+1517 TPSVLSSRGEC
-1528 HVTAQRENKQDS
+1528 HATARRENKEDS
-1540 MQKETSAKRRYAYNG
+1540 MQRETSAKRRYAYNG
-1555 PPSISLGSWAER
+1555 PPAISLGSWAER
-1567 PTFKVQIKTD
+1567 PSFKVQIKTD
-1577 TDYKFQREKL
+1577 TDYKFQRDRS
-1587 ADGAT
+1587 ADGANN
-1592 TIPSN
+1592 S
-1597 ASNRTKESN
+1597 KERY
-1606 DKRDADDLASKSI
+1606 DKRDADDLASKLVV
-1619 ADKAVSAF
+1619 DKAVSAF
-1627 KRATFDKTVAPE
+1627 KRATFDETIAPE
-1639 SKNEG
+1639 SKSEK
-1644 RPIVTGVELKR
+1644 RPVVTSFELKK
-1655 TVAKEKEDVVKKSTK
+1655 TVVREKGDTVKRSMRDEK
-1670 DGDKDDEKLIDTT
+1670 KDDENLIDTT
-1683 PLNFQELTKA
+1683 PLNFQELTRA
-1693 FRIDTEH
+1693 FRTDIEH
-1700 RIKPQRSNA
+1700 RTKPQRSNA
-1709 NRHSDYYGSHQ
+1709 TNGRSDCYGSQH

-1733 GQAMPDEFSFRRNVF
+1733 GQATPDEFSLKRNLFR
-1748 QKDNA
+1748 KENA
-1753 SINGNRNVTANSEGN
+1753 WVNGNRNANPNSEGN

-1774 GINSVDRRRRDQNG
+1774 GINSLDRRHRDQTG
-1788 QRSDNVSM
+1788 QRSDNVSF
-1796 RNNANSAKAHPVPM
+1796 RNNANGTKAHPM
-1810 PVVKGFN
+1810 TAPVVKGFK
-1817 VTTTPFKESK
+1817 VSTTPFKESK

-1834 NRSKEVVEALPP
+1834 DRNKEVVEALPP
-1846 KPPTMPVIM
+1846 KAPTMPVIM

-1866 KSMPINIDSR
+1866 KSMPISVDSR